1 MTPGCWT
8 EVASGHMPAAL
19 SVHVGHGTWSLILLV
34 QPCFAVVLVP
44 KAKSVVRGISAHRSS
59 QGLTGEG

>member
-1 MTPGCWT
+1 
-8 EVASGHMPAAL
+8 MPAAL
-19 SVHVGHGTWSLILLV
+19 SVHVGHGTWSLILPV

-44 KAKSVVRGISAHRSS
+44 KAKGVVRGISAHRSS